1 MVTLKNNYIFKTS
14 GRAPKVA
21 GNTVLHAVNN
31 YWQGNSGHAFET
43 SDQAKILAEGNLFQ
57 DVKAAIEE
65 GSTGAFFA
73 SSDASANA
81 ACSNGVGHVCEVNK
95 YDNSGS
101 LSGTDSSFFSTFG
114 GKGASAKPASSITG
128 LATSAGFG
136 HI

>member
-1 MVTLKNNYIFKTS
+1 MVTLKNNYIYKTS

-57 DVKAAIEE
+57 DVKAAIEQ
-65 GSTGAFFA
+65 GSTGAIFA
-73 SSDASANA
+73 APDASANA

-101 LSGTDSSFFSTFG
+101 LSGSDSSFFSTFG
-114 GKGASAKPASSITG
+114 GKGAEAKPAGDLTG
-128 LATSAGFG
+128 LASSAGFG
-136 HI
+136 TI